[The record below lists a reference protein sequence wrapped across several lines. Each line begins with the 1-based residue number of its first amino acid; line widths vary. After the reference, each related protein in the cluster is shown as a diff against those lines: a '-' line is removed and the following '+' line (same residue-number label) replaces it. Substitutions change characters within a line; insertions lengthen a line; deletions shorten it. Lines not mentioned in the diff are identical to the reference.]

1 MTPKEKA
8 KELVYKFYPSVQ
20 WKLGQEDC
28 LDRAKQCALIAV
40 EMMIEETRTKYWYDV
55 KQEIEKI
62 TKSKQKPREINK
74 CQYCGLENGNHKLS
88 CPVIR
93 ITMII

>member
-1 MTPKEKA
+1 MSPKEKA

-40 EMMIEETRTKYWYDV
+40 DEMIKQQKFQAENMIWSCVEYWEEI
-55 KQEIEKI
+55 KQEIEK
-62 TKSKQKPREINK
+62 
-74 CQYCGLENGNHKLS
+74 L
-88 CPVIR
+88 
-93 ITMII
+93 